1 MSQLSIQS
9 QMNEMRLR
17 DQRSSERIQLREG
30 SASAQST
37 PWTISCPDPGAE
49 LGLTCWRMSGLL
61 CSDCG
66 LQNCGKLPVMLLQGL
81 KQCAGCHRWRV
92 VKLPQSRQIYDLITA
107 L

>member
-37 PWTISCPDPGAE
+37 PWTISCPDPGQSWDSPAGGC
-49 LGLTCWRMSGLL
+49 LGFYA
-61 CSDCG
+61 
-66 LQNCGKLPVMLLQGL
+66 Q
-81 KQCAGCHRWRV
+81 
-92 VKLPQSRQIYDLITA
+92 TA
-107 L
+107 ACRTVGICL